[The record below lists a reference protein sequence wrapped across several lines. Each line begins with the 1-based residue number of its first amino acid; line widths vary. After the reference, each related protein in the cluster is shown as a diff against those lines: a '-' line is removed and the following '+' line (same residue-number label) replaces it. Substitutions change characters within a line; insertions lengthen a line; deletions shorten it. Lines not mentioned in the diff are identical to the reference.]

1 MLLLHLFIVQD
12 NSKMTIYKI
21 INKIRVEI
29 EEKINL
35 NLLL

>member
-1 MLLLHLFIVQD
+1 MLLLFIVQD